1 MAQGSER
8 WHLDGH
14 VSASRTKNDA
24 KCANLSRKWNIQEAI
39 APVYPKF
46 DEGGTSSKVGDA
58 EGNCNTNLERLDLDG
73 RQARNLCRSYRSRDV
88 FLAIWRRT
96 RTAPISSLSI
106 SGHQVRLLSGLLSGQ
121 REGRDLS
128 DEFQQPLLKAG
139 HPDVSRQG
147 RNQIPWL
154 AQPSDIGLECD
165 ASERNR
171 SLVGSV
177 SVQRRGRRP
186 VSLPNVR

>member
-1 MAQGSER
+1 MRQPFPEVEYPGSDR
-8 WHLDGH
+8 SGI
-14 VSASRTKNDA
+14 
-24 KCANLSRKWNIQEAI
+24 RK
-39 APVYPKF
+39 V

-58 EGNCNTNLERLDLDG
+58 EGNCNTNLERLDLNG
-73 RQARNLCRSYRSRDV
+73 RQARNLCRSCRSRMCFWQSGDEPAQHPFRHSQFPGIRFGYFHASYRGSV
-88 FLAIWRRT
+88 KVAILAM
-96 RTAPISSLSI
+96 S
-106 SGHQVRLLSGLLSGQ
+106 
-121 REGRDLS
+121 
-128 DEFQQPLLKAG
+128 FQLPLLKAG
-139 HPDVSRQG
+139 HPDASRER